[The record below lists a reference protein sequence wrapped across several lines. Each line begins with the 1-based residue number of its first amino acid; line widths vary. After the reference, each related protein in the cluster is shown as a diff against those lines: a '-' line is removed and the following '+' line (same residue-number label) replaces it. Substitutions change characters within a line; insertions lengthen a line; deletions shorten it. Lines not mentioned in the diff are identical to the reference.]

1 MDGRSLRWEA
11 HNAAQRDRI
20 VDAGIAL
27 IEETGDLPTLLEVG
41 QRAGV
46 SRSVLY
52 RQFADRSDLEKAVR
66 ARGLTMF
73 WTVFQPALEM
83 RGTVRESLRTAAAAY
98 VHWAASNRYLHQRAD
113 QSPDDNADLQ
123 RSVDLIAEQIA
134 ALAVTAFR
142 AAGANVTEADVEA
155 TDPLAHGLVNGVYA
169 VVRRWLARGGKV
181 PSEER
186 LVDLLVEFGE
196 GIITSRALSFGLEVD
211 FDLPMSA
218 LISPSAP

>member
-1 MDGRSLRWEA
+1 MDGRSVRWEA

-20 VDAGIAL
+20 VDAALKL

-66 ARGLTMF
+66 VRGLEMF
-73 WTVFQPALEM
+73 MAAFEPALELQ
-83 RGTVRESLRTAAAAY
+83 GSVREWLRTAAAAY

-113 QSPDDNADLQ
+113 QSPDDDAAVQ

-134 ALAVTAFR
+134 GLAVTAFR
-142 AAGANVTEADVEA
+142 AAGADVSDADVEA

-181 PSEER
+181 PSEAR

-196 GIITSRALSFGLEVD
+196 GILTSRAFSYGLKVD
-211 FDLPMSA
+211 FDMPMA
-218 LISPSAP
+218 ELISPSAR